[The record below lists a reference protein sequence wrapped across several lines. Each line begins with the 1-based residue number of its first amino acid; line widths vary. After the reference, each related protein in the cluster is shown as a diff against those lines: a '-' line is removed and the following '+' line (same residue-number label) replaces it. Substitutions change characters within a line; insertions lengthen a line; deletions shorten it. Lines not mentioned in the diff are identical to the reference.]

1 MGVGVRLIPE
11 EEQQVGNQKEQNPPE
26 RIITVYNT
34 TTLETASDWRTPKKM
49 RYFDK
54 LGRL

>member
-1 MGVGVRLIPE
+1 MSVGVRLIPE